1 MNDQFNDNN
10 NFESNPWQNPYENNQ
25 NTYQQGP
32 FSEDTG
38 YKYNNEA
45 RYPRDDFDREKY
57 YEKRSKDKNKLKIA
71 FASLA
76 VVTSLSIV
84 GLCAYIG
91 YNSFYKRSPNAN
103 NNPLIT
109 SSQSNTNPNAEKL
122 FLNELKG
129 DETGFSAQEIYKKMV
144 KSTVGIVMYDS
155 SSSLIEKPKGQGTGV
170 IVSSDGYI
178 VTNSHVVGNSKD
190 SKLKIIINEEEI
202 SGEVVGFDMRTD
214 LAVVKVD
221 RKDLTPAEFG
231 DSDQFEVG
239 ATVFAI
245 GNPLGMDF
253 SNSFTRGI
261 VSGVNRALDSS
272 HLVDYIQTDATINPG
287 NSGGP
292 LIDSYGRVIGINNA
306 KIVSEGFEGM
316 GFSIPSKTAKSVIDD
331 IIKQGYVSGRAYL
344 GIFARE
350 ISSFDSSFYRVPQ
363 GILITDVIKGSDS
376 EAKGLQAGDI
386 ITQINGSPVSTPKAL
401 MNEVALHSPGD
412 AVTLTIYRS
421 QSYRS
426 FSSRTST
433 FDVTVNLSEDN
444 GQTQDKKAS
453 DLDIVV

>member
-1 MNDQFNDNN
+1 MNDQFNEN
-10 NFESNPWQNPYENNQ
+10 NPWQNPYENNQ
-25 NTYQQGP
+25 NVYQQNA
-32 FSEDTG
+32 FNEDTG
-38 YKYNNEA
+38 YKYHNEA
-45 RYPRDDFDREKY
+45 RYPRDDFDRERY

-91 YNSFYKRSPNAN
+91 YNSFYNKSSSPT
-103 NNPLIT
+103 NPSV
-109 SSQSNTNPNAEKL
+109 SSSKSNTNPNAEKII
-122 FLNELKG
+122 LNELKG
-129 DETGFSAQEIYKKMV
+129 DETGSSAQEIYKKMV

-170 IVSSDGYI
+170 IVKSDGYI

-190 SKLKIIINEEEI
+190 SKLKVIINEEEI

-214 LAVVKVD
+214 LAVIKVD
-221 RKDLTPAEFG
+221 RNDLTPAEFG
-231 DSDQFEVG
+231 DSDQLEVG
-239 ATVFAI
+239 ATVLAI

-253 SNSFTRGI
+253 SNSYTRGI
-261 VSGVNRALDSS
+261 ISGVNRSLDSS
-272 HLVDYIQTDATINPG
+272 HLVNYIQTDATINPG

-292 LIDSYGRVIGINNA
+292 LIDMYGRVIGINNA

-331 IIKQGYVSGRAYL
+331 IIEHGYVSGRAYL

-350 ISSFDSSFYRVPQ
+350 VSAFDSSVYRVPQ
-363 GILITDVIKGSDS
+363 GILITDVIKGSDA

-433 FDVTVNLSEDN
+433 FDVTVNLSEDS
-444 GQTQDKKAS
+444 GQTQDKKNS